1 MPKQAFAERIAQWGL
16 LKQGLDANAAELTF
30 LEAERTQLTALIESL
45 KTLDGRQ
52 EALKAQL
59 QQVTQELDTKVG
71 QATALESRL
80 RASIKG
86 KYGAKNEKLEEFG
99 IKPTRPRASPKP
111 PAG

>member
-1 MPKQAFAERIAQWGL
+1 MPRQSFAERMAQWGL
-16 LKQGLDANAAELTF
+16 LKQGLTANAADLAF
-30 LEAERTQLTALIESL
+30 LEAERTQFTALLASL
-45 KTLDGRQ
+45 GTLDAQQ

-86 KYGAKNEKLEEFG
+86 KYGAKSEKLEEFG